1 MENVEPSEVLETLQG
16 SIIEGGRET
25 EDGLHIYLKDGRILL
40 FVGEFTVFVG
50 ILGKG
55 SIQ

>member
-1 MENVEPSEVLETLQG
+1 MENVEPSEVLETLKG
-16 SIIEGGRET
+16 SIIEGGQET
-25 EDGLHIYLKDGRILL
+25 EDGLHIYLQDGRILL

-50 ILGKG
+50 ILDKG

>member
-1 MENVEPSEVLETLQG
+1 MENVEPSEVLETLKG
-16 SIIEGGRET
+16 SVIEGGEET
-25 EDGLHIYLKDGRILL
+25 DDGLHLYLSDGRILL

-50 ILGKG
+50 ILDKD

>member
-1 MENVEPSEVLETLQG
+1 MQTVEPSEVLETLKG
-16 SIIEGGRET
+16 SIIEGGAET

-50 ILGKG
+50 ILDKG